1 MGKKTSVFFE
11 ENRNENEFY
20 LVAQGEMPF
29 LWLEEYAGKIRLCDF
44 EGIILEDASEHD
56 VEQLVVDW
64 LNRIYAD
71 PGTVKDVTFF
81 TPVHKNGRFEIK

>member
-1 MGKKTSVFFE
+1 MTLVCLVNERMNKWVKDICFFE

-44 EGIILEDASEHD
+44 EGDNS
-56 VEQLVVDW
+56 
-64 LNRIYAD
+64 
-71 PGTVKDVTFF
+71 
-81 TPVHKNGRFEIK
+81 